1 MNKSQYQN
9 QNFTIRSNNSIM
21 NGSNNIYFPSLT
33 HKELHSIHDLKLKTN
48 YDIKNMKQNNF
59 HKNFHIEVMKTS
71 LKENSK
77 FFSIY
82 KDTAAYSKTEAK
94 FPKSIN
100 GRNEKIFKLY
110 MDPKTISSIIN
121 RTVNKNIK
129 INYKSIFNNNS
140 KKYNTSNISTSG
152 NISPSMKSVKFS
164 ALDKLKSNSVDF
176 NRSLFNQEKDEN
188 SLMKTL
194 KSNTSSFSNI
204 LPFNIT
210 DTKNNYSIE
219 IKNDFN
225 KKFLSSINPLYSTL
239 KNELL
244 SEFYKKTKE
253 INYLKF
259 IIMKNKKDIE
269 IHEERME
276 SKIERMDQILY
287 IVKTLKNLFTKFS
300 NSKIEYLNYLQKTI
314 SNETE
319 INKVLKEEKINL
331 MNEIYMIRHKTL
343 RLENRF
349 KNYLDDKFFL
359 LSVKN
364 HSFNLEKFEKE
375 DRDDYKNDLK
385 KLEVLYFM
393 LKITSKEY
401 NKEEFESPRRTRK
414 FTRHDLLNLGSSK
427 YISNKLKKPNTKNK
441 GLSLTSSPRIFE
453 SKKRILSR
461 INEAKP
467 IYEEV
472 YYFNKDL
479 EETTKKIQD
488 SLNEY
493 NNVSKEL
500 NLVQQNLIKTK
511 SEMKNIK
518 DYENY
523 LKDEIILYKKD
534 LENLKKLNI
543 GLQNYQIYLQNIYI
557 LNLNKGKVYSEIS
570 NIYKNIEESKDEKL
584 LDYLAPSNEISGLD
598 KLKSIEKVLEFL
610 ISFKEIQKNNN
621 NKKYYIIQKQID
633 DNNRQKLNR
642 KKQEDLINKFNML
655 RQKVIDKN
663 NKLIFLPRKK
673 VINGIKI
680 SLNNNKKNKN
690 EKKGNDYFDSLYF

>member
-1 MNKSQYQN
+1 
-9 QNFTIRSNNSIM
+9 
-21 NGSNNIYFPSLT
+21 
-33 HKELHSIHDLKLKTN
+33 
-48 YDIKNMKQNNF
+48 
-59 HKNFHIEVMKTS
+59 
-71 LKENSK
+71 
-77 FFSIY
+77 
-82 KDTAAYSKTEAK
+82 
-94 FPKSIN
+94 
-100 GRNEKIFKLY
+100 

-414 FTRHDLLNLGSSK
+414 FTRNDLFNLGSSK

-511 SEMKNIK
+511 SEMKSIK

>member
-1 MNKSQYQN
+1 M
-9 QNFTIRSNNSIM
+9 
-21 NGSNNIYFPSLT
+21 
-33 HKELHSIHDLKLKTN
+33 
-48 YDIKNMKQNNF
+48 
-59 HKNFHIEVMKTS
+59 
-71 LKENSK
+71 
-77 FFSIY
+77 
-82 KDTAAYSKTEAK
+82 
-94 FPKSIN
+94 
-100 GRNEKIFKLY
+100 
-110 MDPKTISSIIN
+110 
-121 RTVNKNIK
+121 
-129 INYKSIFNNNS
+129 
-140 KKYNTSNISTSG
+140 
-152 NISPSMKSVKFS
+152 
-164 ALDKLKSNSVDF
+164 
-176 NRSLFNQEKDEN
+176 
-188 SLMKTL
+188 
-194 KSNTSSFSNI
+194 
-204 LPFNIT
+204 
-210 DTKNNYSIE
+210 
-219 IKNDFN
+219 
-225 KKFLSSINPLYSTL
+225 
-239 KNELL
+239 
-244 SEFYKKTKE
+244 
-253 INYLKF
+253 
-259 IIMKNKKDIE
+259 
-269 IHEERME
+269 
-276 SKIERMDQILY
+276 
-287 IVKTLKNLFTKFS
+287 
-300 NSKIEYLNYLQKTI
+300 
-314 SNETE
+314 
-319 INKVLKEEKINL
+319 
-331 MNEIYMIRHKTL
+331 
-343 RLENRF
+343 
-349 KNYLDDKFFL
+349 
-359 LSVKN
+359 
-364 HSFNLEKFEKE
+364 
-375 DRDDYKNDLK
+375 
-385 KLEVLYFM
+385 EVLYFM

-414 FTRHDLLNLGSSK
+414 FTRNDLFNLGSSK

-511 SEMKNIK
+511 SEMKSIK